1 MTAAFLLLF
10 KCCGSCFFG
19 PVVLHVYVS
28 SCLCLYMCLCLGICL
43 CLYLYVCLCLCI
55 CLSMCVY
62 LCLCLFLSMSVSA
75 TRFFVIHNGPRITST
90 AASPLASS
98 CPEDAA
104 PIAPVLLLDG
114 AARRAGAAA
123 ATAADTTIG

>member
-1 MTAAFLLLF
+1 MSLF
-10 KCCGSCFFG
+10 
-19 PVVLHVYVS
+19 VYVS
-28 SCLCLYMCLCLGICL
+28 
-43 CLYLYVCLCLCI
+43 
-55 CLSMCVY
+55 LSWY
-62 LCLCLFLSMSVSA
+62 MSVSVSICVSLSLYMPEHVCIFVSLPLFVYVCVCDS
-75 TRFFVIHNGPRITST
+75 FFVIHNGPRITST